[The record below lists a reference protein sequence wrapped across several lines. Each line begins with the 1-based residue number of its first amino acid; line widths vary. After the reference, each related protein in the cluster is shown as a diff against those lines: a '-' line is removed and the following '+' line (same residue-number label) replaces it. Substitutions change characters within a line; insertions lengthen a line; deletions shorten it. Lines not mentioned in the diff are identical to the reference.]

1 MLYFLLS
8 LCVATAFSA
17 ELESQAKLL
26 ASKTVENKFIVE
38 NRDLT
43 VKYCIYNVGTR
54 YVLIILKLD
63 CFCLEIFDHVYQLT
77 NYVELI

>member
-54 YVLIILKLD
+54 YVLNFKPIIMYVLELSFWSLKHAE
-63 CFCLEIFDHVYQLT
+63 F
-77 NYVELI
+77 

>member
-8 LCVATAFSA
+8 LFVATAFSA

-43 VKYCIYNVGTR
+43 IKYCIYNVGTR
-54 YVLIILKLD
+54 YVH
-63 CFCLEIFDHVYQLT
+63 FHRNEIT
-77 NYVELI
+77 KG